1 MSGDK
6 LALGAVAALAAL
18 STLKRR
24 GSRSVPPEW
33 NEEIR
38 ELVESGDPDN
48 IQQAIELNKMF
59 AEGDDEVEGLAGI
72 DLSGADLS
80 GFDFTN
86 MDLRGTNLRDTKL
99 VGTNFMNADL
109 RNADLSYANLT
120 YAYLGGANLLG
131 ANIESID
138 TYATNYDVN
147 TQWPANTT
155 LAQQV
160 KGMRV
165 RAERREQKRAKII
178 ARDSTPL
185 TTEDYSETV
194 RGMTNSVTFSPDG
207 IGSIPIVRNIEYMG
221 FMVWMRPS
229 DFQALN
235 PLRGNDASWMEQQIR
250 DGRALGIPYLRV
262 KPPEKWWKKRDR
274 TEKPTLDK
282 LTFTVMSH
290 EGRTRM
296 RAIKA
301 VVGDVLV
308 PVGVQ
313 AGYTRAHDWT
323 PANLAGAAIKP
334 DPAVDRLSSIGKPN
348 QDAYP
353 FTIRKF
359 ALAGRLYTPYS
370 GYWP

>member
-24 GSRSVPPEW
+24 GSRAVPPEW

-80 GFDFTN
+80 GFNFSN

-131 ANIESID
+131 ANIEAID
-138 TYATNYDVN
+138 TYATNYNVY

-155 LAQQV
+155 LAQRV
-160 KGMRV
+160 KAMRA

-185 TTEDYSETV
+185 ITENYSETV

-207 IGSIPIVRNIEYMG
+207 IGSIPIVNNIEYMG

-229 DFQALN
+229 DFLALN

-250 DGRALGIPYLRV
+250 DGRALGIPFLDV
-262 KPPEKWWKKRDR
+262 KPPESWWENR
-274 TEKPTLDK
+274 PSLDK
-282 LTFTVMSH
+282 LTFTVKGH

-301 VVGDVLV
+301 IVGDIPV
-308 PVGVQ
+308 PVGV
-313 AGYTRAHDWT
+313 AASNIRARHWT
-323 PANLAGAAIKP
+323 PSNIAGAIIKP
-334 DPAVDRLSSIGKPN
+334 DPRVGRRSSIGKSNP
-348 QDAYP
+348 DAYP
-353 FTIRKF
+353 FTINKF
-359 ALAGRLYTPYS
+359 ALAGRLYIPYS